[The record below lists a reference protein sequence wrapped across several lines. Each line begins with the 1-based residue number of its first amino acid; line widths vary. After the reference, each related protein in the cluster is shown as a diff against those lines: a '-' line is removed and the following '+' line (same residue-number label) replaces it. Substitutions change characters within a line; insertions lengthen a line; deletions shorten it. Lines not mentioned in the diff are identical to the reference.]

1 MDLKSNK
8 DKRFHSFLESV
19 PDAIVI
25 VNTEGN
31 IQSVNSQTETL
42 FGYERSE
49 IIGRKIEYLMPSRFE
64 NVHQG
69 HRNAFFDKPRVRK
82 MGEGMEL
89 FAQHKNGN
97 EFPVEIS
104 LSKLDSDEG
113 FLVCASI
120 RDVSNQKKI
129 EKELLEAKIKA
140 ENAVKSKQQFL
151 SNMSHE
157 IRTPLNSIIGFT
169 KVILKTDLTEKQRKY
184 LTAIKISG
192 DTLIVLVNDILDLA
206 KVDAGKM
213 VFEKA
218 PFRLALSISAMLH
231 LFEAKIQEKN
241 LELEVHYDVNI
252 PEVLEGDSTR
262 LHQIIINLVSNAI
275 KFTNKGKIAV
285 SVRKLFEDQEN
296 VTLEFSVGDTGIG
309 IEKGDLDIIFENFQQ
324 AHTTTSKK
332 FEGTGLGL
340 AIVKK
345 LVETQGGSIQ
355 VQSEVGKGSVFSF
368 VLNFKKTTK
377 EVDYQDDIIEFVEN
391 DFKNSKVLIVEDVEF
406 NQLLVKG
413 LLDEFGFISDIA
425 TNGKRAIE
433 KLEKETY
440 DVILMD
446 LQMPEMDGF
455 QATTYIRDVLKLKIP
470 IIALTADVST
480 VDIEKCRAVGMDDYI
495 SKPINE
501 QILYNKIVAQMK
513 KIIALNEEN
522 EIEKAQNAES
532 VYVNFNFLQKI
543 TNSNPKLS
551 NELIAVFLKQTP
563 PLVKIMEDC
572 LINKDYEKLK
582 AAVHRMVPSLD
593 IIDSSADM
601 ESIAKRIQEEAHT
614 LEFSEELQNLVKQ
627 LVNACKEICVKLES
641 ELNLK
646 KN

>member
-1 MDLKSNK
+1 MDFKSNK

-25 VNTEGN
+25 VNKEGN

-49 IIGRKIEYLMPSRFE
+49 IIGKKIEYLMPSRFE

-89 FAQHKNGN
+89 FAQHKDGN

-104 LSKLDSDEG
+104 LSKLDTDEG

-120 RDVSNQKKI
+120 RDVSNQKRI
-129 EKELLEAKIKA
+129 EKELLEAKNKA

-169 KVILKTDLTEKQRKY
+169 KLILKTDLTEKQRKY

-213 VFEKA
+213 IFEKA
-218 PFRLALSISAMLH
+218 PFRLSLSISAMLH
-231 LFEAKIQEKN
+231 LFETKMQEKN
-241 LELEVHYDVNI
+241 LQLDVQYDVNI

-275 KFTNKGKIAV
+275 KFTNKGKITV
-285 SVRKLFEDQEN
+285 SVRKLFEDEEN

-309 IEKGDLDIIFENFQQ
+309 IAKGDLDMIFENFQQ

-332 FEGTGLGL
+332 FGGTGLGL

-368 VLNFKKTTK
+368 VLNFKKTNK

-391 DFKNSKVLIVEDVEF
+391 DFKDSKVLIVEDVEF

-413 LLDEFGFISDIA
+413 LLDEFGFVSDIA
-425 TNGKRAIE
+425 TNGKHAIE

-455 QATTYIRDVLKLKIP
+455 QATTYVRDVLRLKTP

-495 SKPINE
+495 SKPVNE
-501 QILYNKIVAQMK
+501 QILYNKIVHK
-513 KIIALNEEN
+513 
-522 EIEKAQNAES
+522 
-532 VYVNFNFLQKI
+532 
-543 TNSNPKLS
+543 
-551 NELIAVFLKQTP
+551 
-563 PLVKIMEDC
+563 
-572 LINKDYEKLK
+572 
-582 AAVHRMVPSLD
+582 
-593 IIDSSADM
+593 
-601 ESIAKRIQEEAHT
+601 
-614 LEFSEELQNLVKQ
+614 
-627 LVNACKEICVKLES
+627 
-641 ELNLK
+641 
-646 KN
+646 

>member
-1 MDLKSNK
+1 MDFKSNK

-25 VNTEGN
+25 VNKEGN

-49 IIGRKIEYLMPSRFE
+49 IIGKKIEYLIPSRFE
-64 NVHQG
+64 GVHQG
-69 HRNAFFDKPRVRK
+69 HRNSFFDKPRVRK

-89 FAQHKNGN
+89 FAQHKDGN

-213 VFEKA
+213 IFDKA
-218 PFRLALSISAMLH
+218 PFRLSSSISAMLH
-231 LFEAKIQEKN
+231 LFEAKMQEKN
-241 LELEVHYDVNI
+241 LKLDVQYDVNI

-275 KFTNKGKIAV
+275 KFTNKGKITV

-296 VTLEFSVGDTGIG
+296 VTVGFSVGDTGIG
-309 IEKGDLDIIFENFQQ
+309 IEKGDLDMIFENFQQ
-324 AHTTTSKK
+324 AHTTSSKK
-332 FEGTGLGL
+332 FGGTGLGL

-345 LVETQGGSIQ
+345 LVETQGGSIK

-368 VLNFKKTTK
+368 VLNFKKTTR
-377 EVDYQDDIIEFVEN
+377 EVDFQDDIIQFVESE
-391 DFKNSKVLIVEDVEF
+391 FKNSKVLIVEDVEF

-413 LLDEFGFISDIA
+413 LLDEFGFVSDIA
-425 TNGKRAIE
+425 INGKHAIE
-433 KLEKETY
+433 NLEKETY

-455 QATTYIRDVLKLKIP
+455 QATTYIRDVLRLKTP

-480 VDIEKCRAVGMDDYI
+480 VDIEKCREVGMDDYI

-501 QILYNKIVAQMK
+501 QILYNKIVAQIK
-513 KIIALNEEN
+513 KNIAINGGN
-522 EIEKAQNAES
+522 VIEMAQNKES
-532 VYVNFNFLQKI
+532 VYVNFDFLQKI
-543 TNSNPKLS
+543 TNSDPKLS

-563 PLVKIMEDC
+563 QLVKIMEDS
-572 LINKDYEKLK
+572 LVNKDYEKLK
-582 AAVHRMVPSLD
+582 AAVHRIVPSLGV
-593 IIDSSADM
+593 IGSSADM
-601 ESIAKRIQEEAHT
+601 ESIAKRIQEDVHT
-614 LEFSEELQNLVKQ
+614 LEFSEELQSLVQQ
-627 LVNACKEICVKLES
+627 LVRACKEICVKLES
-641 ELNLK
+641 EFNI
-646 KN
+646 KNN

>member
-25 VNTEGN
+25 VNKEGN

-49 IIGRKIEYLMPSRFE
+49 IIGKKIEYLMPSRFE
-64 NVHQG
+64 DVHQG

-82 MGEGMEL
+82 MGEGLEL

-120 RDVSNQKKI
+120 RDVSNQKRI

-169 KVILKTDLTEKQRKY
+169 KLILKTDLTEKQRKY

-213 VFEKA
+213 IFDKA
-218 PFRLALSISAMLH
+218 PFRLALSISTMLH

-241 LELEVHYDVNI
+241 LQLDVQYDVNI

-275 KFTNKGKIAV
+275 KFTNKGKITV
-285 SVRKLFEDQEN
+285 SVRKLFENQEN
-296 VTLEFSVGDTGIG
+296 VTVEFSVGDTGIG
-309 IEKGDLDIIFENFQQ
+309 IAKGDLDMIFENFQQ

-332 FEGTGLGL
+332 FGGTGLGL

-413 LLDEFGFISDIA
+413 LLDEFGFVSDIA
-425 TNGKRAIE
+425 TNGKHAIE

-455 QATTYIRDVLKLKIP
+455 QATTYIRDVLRLKTP

-501 QILYNKIVAQMK
+501 QILYNKIVAQIK
-513 KIIALNEEN
+513 KNTAVNGEN
-522 EIEKAQNAES
+522 VIEKAQNTES
-532 VYVNFNFLQKI
+532 VYVNFDFLQKI

-582 AAVHRMVPSLD
+582 AAVHRMVPSLGL
-593 IIDSSADM
+593 IDSSADM

-627 LVNACKEICVKLES
+627 LVKACKEICVKLES
-641 ELNLK
+641 ELNIK

>member
-25 VNTEGN
+25 VNKEGN

-49 IIGRKIEYLMPSRFE
+49 IIGKKIEYLMPSRFE

-120 RDVSNQKKI
+120 RDVSNQKRI

-169 KVILKTDLTEKQRKY
+169 KLILKTDLTEKQRKY

-213 VFEKA
+213 IFDKA
-218 PFRLALSISAMLH
+218 PFRLALSISTMLH
-231 LFEAKIQEKN
+231 LFEAKMQEKN
-241 LELEVHYDVNI
+241 LQLDVQYDVNI

-275 KFTNKGKIAV
+275 KFTNKGKITV

-296 VTLEFSVGDTGIG
+296 VIVEFSVGDTGIG
-309 IEKGDLDIIFENFQQ
+309 IAKDDLDMIFENFQQ
-324 AHTTTSKK
+324 AHATTSKK
-332 FEGTGLGL
+332 FGGTGLGL

-368 VLNFKKTTK
+368 VLNFKKTTN

-413 LLDEFGFISDIA
+413 LLDEFGFVSDIT
-425 TNGKRAIE
+425 TNGKHAIE
-433 KLEKETY
+433 KLEKEPY

-455 QATTYIRDVLKLKIP
+455 QATTYIRDVLRLKTP

-501 QILYNKIVAQMK
+501 QILYNKIVAQIK
-513 KIIALNEEN
+513 KNSAVNEEN
-522 EIEKAQNAES
+522 VIEKVQNTES
-532 VYVNFNFLQKI
+532 VYVNFDFLQKI

-582 AAVHRMVPSLD
+582 AAVHRMVPSLGL
-593 IIDSSADM
+593 IDSSADM

-627 LVNACKEICVKLES
+627 LVKACKEICVKLES
-641 ELNLK
+641 ELNIK

>member
-1 MDLKSNK
+1 MDFKSNK

-25 VNTEGN
+25 VNKEGN

-49 IIGRKIEYLMPSRFE
+49 IIGKRIEYLMPSRFE
-64 NVHQG
+64 NIHQG

-169 KVILKTDLTEKQRKY
+169 KIILKTDLTEKQRKY

-213 VFEKA
+213 IFEKA
-218 PFRLALSISAMLH
+218 PFRLSLSISAMLH

-241 LELEVHYDVNI
+241 LQLEVQYDVNI

-275 KFTNKGKIAV
+275 KFTSKGKITV
-285 SVRKLFEDQEN
+285 SVRKLFEDHEN
-296 VTLEFSVGDTGIG
+296 VTVEFSIGDTGIG
-309 IEKGDLDIIFENFQQ
+309 IEKGDMDMIFENFQQ

-332 FEGTGLGL
+332 FGGTGLGL

-413 LLDEFGFISDIA
+413 LLDEFGFVSHVA

-455 QATTYIRDVLKLKIP
+455 QTTTYIRDVLRLKIP

-480 VDIEKCRAVGMDDYI
+480 VDIEKCREAGMDDYI

-501 QILYNKIVAQMK
+501 QILYNKIVAQIK
-513 KIIALNEEN
+513 KNIPLNEEN
-522 EIEKAQNAES
+522 VMEQALNMES
-532 VYVNFNFLQKI
+532 VYVNFDFLQKI
-543 TNSNPKLS
+543 TNSNSKLS

-582 AAVHRMVPSLD
+582 AAVHRIVPSLSL
-593 IIDSSADM
+593 IDPGAGM

-614 LEFSEELQNLVKQ
+614 LEFSEELQNLVQQ
-627 LVNACKEICVKLES
+627 LVKACKEICVKLES
-641 ELNLK
+641 ELNIK

>member
-425 TNGKRAIE
+425 TNGKRATE

>member
-1 MDLKSNK
+1 MDFKSNK
-8 DKRFHSFLESV
+8 DRRFHSFLESV

-25 VNTEGN
+25 VNKEGN

-49 IIGRKIEYLMPSRFE
+49 IIGKRIEYLMPSRFE

-89 FAQHKNGN
+89 FALHKNGN

-169 KVILKTDLTEKQRKY
+169 KIILKTDLTEKQRKY

-213 VFEKA
+213 IFEKA
-218 PFRLALSISAMLH
+218 PFRLSLSISAMLH

-241 LELEVHYDVNI
+241 LQLEVQYDVNI

-275 KFTNKGKIAV
+275 KFTSKGKITV
-285 SVRKLFEDQEN
+285 RVRKLFEDHEN
-296 VTLEFSVGDTGIG
+296 VTVEFSIGDTGIG
-309 IEKGDLDIIFENFQQ
+309 IEKGDMDMIFENFQQ

-332 FEGTGLGL
+332 FGGTGLGL

-368 VLNFKKTTK
+368 VLNFKKTNK
-377 EVDYQDDIIEFVEN
+377 EVDYQDDIVEFIEN

-413 LLDEFGFISDIA
+413 LLDEFGFVSDIA

-433 KLEKETY
+433 KLVKETY

-455 QATTYIRDVLKLKIP
+455 QTTTYIRDVLRLKIP

-480 VDIEKCRAVGMDDYI
+480 VDIEKCREAGMDDYI

-501 QILYNKIVAQMK
+501 QILYNKLVAQIK
-513 KIIALNEEN
+513 KNIPLNDEIVMEEALNM
-522 EIEKAQNAES
+522 ES
-532 VYVNFNFLQKI
+532 VYVNFDFLQKI
-543 TNSNPKLS
+543 TNSNSKLS

-582 AAVHRMVPSLD
+582 AAVHRIVPSLSL
-593 IIDSSADM
+593 IDPSAGM

-614 LEFSEELQNLVKQ
+614 LEFSEELQNLVQQ
-627 LVNACKEICVKLES
+627 LVKACKEICVKLES
-641 ELNLK
+641 ELNIK

>member
-1 MDLKSNK
+1 
-8 DKRFHSFLESV
+8 
-19 PDAIVI
+19 
-25 VNTEGN
+25 
-31 IQSVNSQTETL
+31 
-42 FGYERSE
+42 
-49 IIGRKIEYLMPSRFE
+49 
-64 NVHQG
+64 
-69 HRNAFFDKPRVRK
+69 

-285 SVRKLFEDQEN
+285 SIRKLFEDQEN
-296 VTLEFSVGDTGIG
+296 VTLEFSVRDTGIG

-455 QATTYIRDVLKLKIP
+455 QATTYIRDVLKLKTP

-501 QILYNKIVAQMK
+501 QILYNKIVAQIK

-522 EIEKAQNAES
+522 VIEKAQNSES
-532 VYVNFNFLQKI
+532 VYVNFDFLQKM

-582 AAVHRMVPSLD
+582 AAVHRMVPSLG

-641 ELNLK
+641 ELNIK